1 MIISGKR
8 SNFLFSVGGIALLG
22 CGQKTIKRWGCPIMV
37 GGNFLE
43 ACLYPFAQHDIGCT
57 ILMMGGV
64 NLSGRDMLIYRGG
77 TQ

>member
-22 CGQKTIKRWGCPIMV
+22 CGQKIIKGWGCPIMV

-43 ACLYPFAQHDIGCT
+43 GCLYPFAQYDTGST
-57 ILMMGGV
+57 ILVMGGV
-64 NLSGRDMLIYRGG
+64 NLSGVGG
-77 TQ
+77 IR